1 MMKEENDSLGSESE
15 FYKLNGSEDREDDE
29 DEEENDENDDQQE
42 EAVEDDEEAEEN
54 EDEDEENNEP
64 MNPMIYANT
73 ANKIP
78 LNKTS
83 SAPRAIINHPN
94 SNNNK
99 KQINRQQNKQAQ
111 PNKPSIIQSDSSI
124 LDNDNPLK
132 LKIKLNKQQQQ
143 QQQQVGINRSRSNSS
158 TSSTQSS
165 SLSYSAA
172 MKKSASAVSGT
183 TKQPSSSNKARQRK
197 SKSFSESSSAAAA
210 AAAAAAFNDASL
222 QMFSG
227 GGGAAGS
234 VGGGGGG
241 TTETYLIDRYK
252 YAVRHIQQG
261 LSVEEACN
269 KYRISKGAL
278 LKCLSGGTA
287 PRGKKTRLTEME
299 ENGIVEWL
307 INYKD
312 LKYNDAI
319 HLVFE
324 QVSLILSIFKHI
336 NIDRHLLV
344 TLTQLS

>member
-1 MMKEENDSLGSESE
+1 MKEENDSLGSESE

-29 DEEENDENDDQQE
+29 DEEENDDQQE
-42 EAVEDDEEAEEN
+42 DAIEEEEAEEN

-64 MNPMIYANT
+64 MNPMMYANS

-78 LNKTS
+78 LNKTT
-83 SAPRAIINHPN
+83 SAPRAIINHAN

-99 KQINRQQNKQAQ
+99 KQINRQQTKQAQ

-143 QQQQVGINRSRSNSS
+143 QQAGINRSRSNSS

-172 MKKSASAVSGT
+172 MKKSASAASGT
-183 TKQPSSSNKARQRK
+183 TKPSSSNKARQRK

-210 AAAAAAFNDASL
+210 AAAAAFNDASL

-234 VGGGGGG
+234 VGGGG

-324 QVSLILSIFKHI
+324 QVFEIYH
-336 NIDRHLLV
+336 
-344 TLTQLS
+344 

>member
-83 SAPRAIINHPN
+83 SAPRASINHPN

-143 QQQQVGINRSRSNSS
+143 QQAGINRSRSNSS

-227 GGGAAGS
+227 GAGAAGS
-234 VGGGGGG
+234 VGGGGG

-324 QVSLILSIFKHI
+324 QVFEIYH
-336 NIDRHLLV
+336 
-344 TLTQLS
+344 

>member
-1 MMKEENDSLGSESE
+1 MKEENDSLGSESE

-29 DEEENDENDDQQE
+29 DEEENDDQQE
-42 EAVEDDEEAEEN
+42 DAIEEEEAEEN

-64 MNPMIYANT
+64 MNPMMYANS

-78 LNKTS
+78 LNKTT
-83 SAPRAIINHPN
+83 SAPRAIINHAN
-94 SNNNK
+94 SNNK
-99 KQINRQQNKQAQ
+99 KQINRQQTKQAQ

-143 QQQQVGINRSRSNSS
+143 QQAGINRSRSNSS

-172 MKKSASAVSGT
+172 MKKSASAASGT
-183 TKQPSSSNKARQRK
+183 TKPSSSNKARQRK

-210 AAAAAAFNDASL
+210 AAAAAFNDASL

-234 VGGGGGG
+234 VGGGG

-324 QVSLILSIFKHI
+324 QVFKITHI
-336 NIDRHLLV
+336 
-344 TLTQLS
+344 